1 MKCVSIS
8 GVKKFVLKE
17 KNKPISRD
25 GSVIVDVKSC
35 GICGSD
41 IHYWLSGQPVGLIMG
56 HEFAG
61 VVVDS
66 GSRSDLKKGDRV
78 TGLPI
83 SPCMKCDAC
92 CSGNYQYCSETW
104 TDAVGLSL

>member
-25 GSVIVDVKSC
+25 GSVIIDVKSC

-41 IHYWLSGQPVGLIMG
+41 IHYWLSGQPVGLIM
-56 HEFAG
+56 
-61 VVVDS
+61 
-66 GSRSDLKKGDRV
+66 
-78 TGLPI
+78 
-83 SPCMKCDAC
+83 
-92 CSGNYQYCSETW
+92 
-104 TDAVGLSL
+104 